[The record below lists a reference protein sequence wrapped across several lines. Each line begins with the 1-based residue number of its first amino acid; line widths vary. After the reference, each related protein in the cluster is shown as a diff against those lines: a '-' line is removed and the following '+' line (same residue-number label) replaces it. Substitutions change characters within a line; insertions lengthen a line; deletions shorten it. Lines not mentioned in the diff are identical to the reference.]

1 MTPAR
6 KIIFGLILSAACA
19 ALSAATLATVNGED
33 IDSRIIEYNAKSLAE
48 NEGMADTPELRRE
61 LLRLHVVATVVS
73 QQARQLKLDESAEFR
88 QMRQKLLDK
97 LAAQIDEKNPEFGIE
112 RLIIEKNL
120 LNDAYARYVAQKNPA
135 REKDAR
141 ALYDNLRQSTQGEQQ
156 VQLAR
161 IATRSR
167 KEAQQAIAELDAG
180 RSFADVAKKYLP
192 AKTDQTFTLLTDME
206 KQAPE
211 LHAAIKNLKKGEF
224 THAPLHE
231 NGLYY
236 IIRVNDRK
244 AFQLAPYDEM
254 KATIAEQLQA
264 DQFNQAVRELVMQ
277 ADIQYAR

>member
-97 LAAQIDEKNPEFGIE
+97 LAAQMDEKNPEFGIE

-141 ALYDNLRQSTQGEQQ
+141 ALYDNLHQSTQGEQQ

-211 LHAAIKNLKKGEF
+211 LHAAIKKLKKGEF

-236 IIRVNDRK
+236 IISVNDRK
-244 AFQLAPYDEM
+244 AFHLAPYDEM

>member
-167 KEAQQAIAELDAG
+167 KEAQQAIAELDTG

-244 AFQLAPYDEM
+244 AFHLAPYDEM

>member
-97 LAAQIDEKNPEFGIE
+97 LAAQMDEKNPEFGIE

-141 ALYDNLRQSTQGEQQ
+141 ALSTTTCANPPRANSKCNWRASPRAAAKRRNRP
-156 VQLAR
+156 LPNW
-161 IATRSR
+161 T
-167 KEAQQAIAELDAG
+167 QAGA
-180 RSFADVAKKYLP
+180 LP
-192 AKTDQTFTLLTDME
+192 TWPKNICPP
-206 KQAPE
+206 KP
-211 LHAAIKNLKKGEF
+211 IKLS
-224 THAPLHE
+224 PC
-231 NGLYY
+231 
-236 IIRVNDRK
+236 
-244 AFQLAPYDEM
+244 
-254 KATIAEQLQA
+254 
-264 DQFNQAVRELVMQ
+264 
-277 ADIQYAR
+277 